1 MTISRCVGDESREAG
16 GDVAAIKD
24 RHYSR
29 TAQERNEKKE
39 GEVRQELAAPM
50 TGRQREKTTH
60 LDIQTTAAFIKD
72 LMQNFLFIYIFGE
85 VDGLRGDFVEVRTR
99 YYDPELEIVISK
111 R

>member
-24 RHYSR
+24 RHYS
-29 TAQERNEKKE
+29 KKE

-60 LDIQTTAAFIKD
+60 LEIQTTAAFIKD
-72 LMQNFLFIYIFGE
+72 LMQIFLFIYIFGE